1 MTEAEREM
9 INTIHLYGLIL
20 SLDGGGKLAF
30 LDHIKATLEEKQDG
44 N

>member
-9 INTIHLYGLIL
+9 MSTIHVYGLIL
-20 SLDGGGKLAF
+20 SLGDGGKETVLKGVEAILG
-30 LDHIKATLEEKQDG
+30 EQDG

>member
-1 MTEAEREM
+1 MTEAERGM
-9 INTIHLYGLIL
+9 MNTIHLYGLIL
-20 SLDGGGKLAF
+20 SLDGGKLAF

>member
-9 INTIHLYGLIL
+9 MNTIHLYGLIL
-20 SLDGGGKLAF
+20 SLGDGGKETALKGIEA
-30 LDHIKATLEEKQDG
+30 ILEEPDG